1 MYTSKEWDWDQE
13 VSRDIYMFA
22 TLLFAMLNGAP
33 PPAGAVAKTP
43 KTATAAARKRES
55 VRATA
60 SISLTGTRL
69 GSYLVVSDIGCGA
82 QGKVFLARD
91 TRLDR
96 MVTIKAYP
104 SGRLR
109 KREHEERVYS
119 RLHHPHICKYLDAG
133 QEHGVDYLV
142 FEYLEGQTVAE
153 RLRKGPIP
161 IDRVLKYAAQIGDAI
176 QAMHR
181 LRITHRDVSIHNVML
196 TGSTAKLI
204 DFGYAFDFGV
214 HAEKVKATAENL
226 EKKREKRQWKQWRQA
241 RQAAARATKAAA
253 RLERLAAHAI
263 EEAEKAQRRQV
274 REQEKAFC
282 ARRKRRRALRTRF
295 KRVAQCLSL
304 WRRS

>member
-1 MYTSKEWDWDQE
+1 MSTSKEWDQA
-13 VSRDIYMFA
+13 VSRDIYKFA
-22 TLLFAMLNGAP
+22 RLLFTMLTGAP
-33 PPAGAVAKTP
+33 PRAAAKTS

-55 VRATA
+55 VRATE
-60 SISLTGTRL
+60 SISLNNGTRL
-69 GSYLVVSDIGCGA
+69 GSYLVVSTLGRGA

-104 SGRLR
+104 SGHLR
-109 KREHEERVYS
+109 KHERRVFS

-153 RLRKGPIP
+153 HLRKGPIP
-161 IDRVLKYAAQIGDAI
+161 IDQVLKYAAQIGDAI

-181 LRITHRDVSIHNVML
+181 LRITHGDVSKNNVML

-204 DFGYAFDFGV
+204 DFGYAIDFGMAAMA
-214 HAEKVKATAENL
+214 HAEKVKATAEKL
-226 EKKREKRQWKQWRQA
+226 EKRQWRQA
-241 RQAAARATKAAA
+241 RRAAAYATKAAA
-253 RLERLAAHAI
+253 RLEGLAANAI
-263 EEAEKAQRRQV
+263 DEAEKTQRRQA

-282 ARRKRRRALRTRF
+282 ASRKRRRALRARLT
-295 KRVAQCLSL
+295 RVAQRLSL
-304 WRRS
+304 WRRSVSSLW